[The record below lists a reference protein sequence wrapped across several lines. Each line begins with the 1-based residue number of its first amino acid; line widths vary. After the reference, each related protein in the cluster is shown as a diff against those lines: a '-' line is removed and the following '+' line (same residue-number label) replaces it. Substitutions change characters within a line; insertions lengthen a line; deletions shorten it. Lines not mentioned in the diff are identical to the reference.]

1 MKIEIGL
8 REKFGRDAVISFSD
22 ASVDDECFYDLQRLR
37 VDLEDLVTVF
47 GGLVIC
53 VIQDRVAEAPNRHGI
68 LEEIMDLLEERYS
81 PVRPPSRARF
91 SAYFLFPA

>member
-8 REKFGRDAVISFSD
+8 RDKFGRDAVISFSD

-68 LEEIMDLLEERYS
+68 LEEIMDLLERYS